1 MANRHTLHISK
12 LEDFKEW
19 LVKDGWEIEEPKG
32 IWEVLRARKSGRQNP
47 LMVYRK
53 ADAKEHL
60 SIMDRDSDVVGAFL
74 RDCKKTKTNAD
85 RIRSMSDE
93 ELAEFISKVNR
104 TCIVDALGG
113 DTQCDYEDVNCT
125 ECKAKFCGI
134 QKWLQSEVE
143 VQSMKWLM
151 RKILKQVVKLYF
163 FIDKECYCFHIGTK
177 HPNYDYTV
185 TKNMY
190 PD

>member
-1 MANRHTLHISK
+1 MAKCKNCTNLYNLSY
-12 LEDFKEW
+12 EDDVIVGKW
-19 LVKDGWEIEEPKG
+19 CPK
-32 IWEVLRARKSGRQNP
+32 INNNIPDVEAERKCGYYKCITQ
-47 LMVYRK
+47 
-53 ADAKEHL
+53 
-60 SIMDRDSDVVGAFL
+60 G
-74 RDCKKTKTNAD
+74 D

-93 ELAEFISKVNR
+93 ELEEFISKVNR
-104 TCIVDALGG
+104 TCVVDALGG

-143 VQSMKWLM
+143 AQSMKWLM

-163 FIDKECYCFHIGTK
+163 FVDKECYCFYIGTK

-185 TKNMY
+185 IKNIY